1 MSPLP
6 TKKPSPLACAGPCA
20 VPMETRISDD
30 TTHPTTDN
38 RNSANFVIKEFCE
51 LRHNGVLG
59 SSSASVW
66 LQLAQYSQTSSVIW
80 SIIKTAEASS
90 TQSLRRSIEHDPLRT
105 QIVYAKPPNSA
116 GALTWQPQ

>member
-1 MSPLP
+1 
-6 TKKPSPLACAGPCA
+6 
-20 VPMETRISDD
+20 METRISDD

-90 TQSLRRSIEHDPLRT
+90 TQSLRRSIELGLPCESACGVGRLRVDDLGS
-105 QIVYAKPPNSA
+105 QWVVHHVAD
-116 GALTWQPQ
+116 QPSV